1 MKKQIEVK
9 ADVYR
14 SFGLTITREYAF
26 DGVRYFKRSKTQI
39 VGRCE
44 AKWTKWEPAESEEF
58 AGAPLTGR
66 GKNVRLPKEVA

>member
-9 ADVYR
+9 AEVSR

-26 DGVRYFKRSKTQI
+26 DGSRYFKRSKVQR
-39 VGRCE
+39 VGRCD
-44 AKWTKWEPAESEEF
+44 AKWSKWEPAESEEF
-58 AGAPLTGR
+58 EGAPLIAR